1 MSNGK
6 SLSAEAVLATA
17 GVEANVQAT
26 YPIDANRD
34 IHILAVDEKTA
45 LESAH
50 KLAAVSEQT
59 GFVPLFSREDYIVQK
74 IKNSEIYHKQWEE
87 NIDSILASVPLMKAD
102 LADPIKLAGK
112 MRPGSDEASLARVKA
127 GISQLLTHYQ
137 FAKKGETLTDSYIK
151 AADAVELEGWIQ
163 EMTSGYDLTPDE
175 SAPEIPYKST
185 IKTEN
190 RLVLVPIKKP
200 WQIPAVLI
208 LTQQDAVP
216 ISLIQV
222 ALMKRWFEKYG
233 ASLLSFSGDTA
244 YFEVARPPENSGI
257 ADRLALEH
265 FAYCHDTVLQGLD
278 IKSLAKGLLS
288 AKVWGF
294 WWD

>member
-1 MSNGK
+1 
-6 SLSAEAVLATA
+6 
-17 GVEANVQAT
+17 
-26 YPIDANRD
+26 
-34 IHILAVDEKTA
+34 
-45 LESAH
+45 
-50 KLAAVSEQT
+50 
-59 GFVPLFSREDYIVQK
+59 
-74 IKNSEIYHKQWEE
+74 
-87 NIDSILASVPLMKAD
+87 AD

-112 MRPGSDEASLARVKA
+112 MRPGSEEASLARVKA
-127 GISQLLTHYQ
+127 RISQLLTHYQ

-151 AADAVELEGWIQ
+151 AADSVDLEGWIQ

-175 SAPEIPYKST
+175 SAPKIPYKET
-185 IKTEN
+185 IKTDN
-190 RLVLVPIKKP
+190 RLVLVPVTKP

-222 ALMKRWFEKYG
+222 ALMKRWHDNYG
-233 ASLLSFSGDTA
+233 ASLLSFGGDTA
-244 YFEVARPPENSGI
+244 YFEVARPPENGAM
-257 ADRLALEH
+257 ADKLALEH
-265 FAYCHDTVLQGLD
+265 FAYCQDTVLQGPD